1 VAEAA
6 SVRRGASLRRRITV
20 AATAVVLAALLLG
33 AIVFVALLRFA
44 LLDGVTASAERH
56 ADTLVAQIESGGV
69 AALPAEDNDDEFYQ
83 VLSEAGTVV
92 GSSENLE
99 GARSLLRSAG
109 GERSR
114 DADDLGAVRI
124 DDDEAS
130 FLTAIDEADVSGG
143 EVTVITGRSTEDV
156 ADTLATVI
164 PFVAIALPVL
174 LVLVAATTWVVVG
187 RALRPVERMRQEVDA
202 VTALG
207 LDQRVAD
214 PGSDDELGRLAR
226 TMNAMLDRL
235 DQSQAAQRR
244 FVSDAS
250 HELKSPLAS
259 LRQYAEVAQI
269 HPDRISANDLSSAVL
284 DEGARLER
292 IVQNMLVLA
301 HADEH
306 SLAHTSAPVDLDD
319 VLLREASRL
328 RASTTL
334 TIDASAIGAGRVH
347 GDAGLLGQVVRN
359 LADNASRHATSRI
372 ALGLRQDAHTIVL
385 TVDDD
390 GDGIPPSQRD
400 RVFERFVRLDDARA
414 RQSGGSGLGL
424 SIVREIVRAHGG
436 DVAVTSSALG
446 GAALTVRLPASEDA
460 AS

>member
-1 VAEAA
+1 VAK
-6 SVRRGASLRRRITV
+6 RTRKTPSLRRRITV

-33 AIVFVALLRFA
+33 AVVFVAVLRLA
-44 LLDGVTASAERH
+44 LLDGVASAAERH
-56 ADTLVAQIESGGV
+56 AESVVAQIESGGLSS
-69 AALPAEDNDDEFYQ
+69 LPEDDNDDDFYQ
-83 VLSEAGTVV
+83 VLSESGTVV
-92 GSSENLE
+92 GSSENISDL
-99 GARSLLRSAG
+99 GLLLVNG
-109 GERSR
+109 N
-114 DADDLGAVRI
+114 ADDLGTVRI
-124 DDDEAS
+124 EGEDAS
-130 FLTAIDEADVSGG
+130 FVTAADDADTPSG
-143 EVTVITGRSTEDV
+143 EVTVIAGRSTEEV
-156 ADTLATVI
+156 TDTLTTVV
-164 PFVAIALPVL
+164 PFVAVAIPLL

-214 PGSDDELGRLAR
+214 PHTDDELGRLAR
-226 TMNAMLDRL
+226 TMNQMLDRL
-235 DQSQAAQRR
+235 DEAQRAQRR

-269 HPDRISANDLSSAVL
+269 HPDRISANDLSTAVL

-292 IVQNMLVLA
+292 LVQNMLVLA

-319 VLLREASRL
+319 LLLREASRL

-334 TIDASAIGAGRVH
+334 TIDASAIGAGRVQ

-359 LADNASRHATSRI
+359 LADNAARHATTRI
-372 ALGLRQDAHTIVL
+372 ALGLHEHNNTITL

-390 GDGIPPSQRD
+390 GSGIAPSERD
-400 RVFERFVRLDDARA
+400 RVFDRFVRLDEARA

-424 SIVREIVRAHGG
+424 SIVREIVLAHGG
-436 DVAVTSSALG
+436 EVSVTQSALG
-446 GAALTVRLPASEDA
+446 GAGLIVRLPA

>member
-1 VAEAA
+1 VAKATA
-6 SVRRGASLRRRITV
+6 PSLRRRITV
-20 AATAVVLAALLLG
+20 AATAVVLAALLVG
-33 AIVFVALLRFA
+33 AIVFVAMLRLA
-44 LLDGVTASAERH
+44 LLDGVRASAERH
-56 ADTLVAQIESGGV
+56 ADSLAVQIESGGV
-69 AALPAEDNDDEFYQ
+69 SSLPDEDNDDEFYQ
-83 VLSEAGTVV
+83 VLSESGAVV
-92 GSSENLE
+92 AASDNISDL
-99 GARSLLRSAG
+99 RSLLSDTG
-109 GERSR
+109 SR
-114 DADDLGAVRI
+114 DADDLGEVRI
-124 DDDEAS
+124 EGEDSSFATAS
-130 FLTAIDEADVSGG
+130 EEADTPSG
-143 EVTVITGRSTEDV
+143 EVTVITGHSTEEV
-156 ADTLATVI
+156 TDTLTTVV
-164 PFVAIALPVL
+164 PFVAVALPLL

-214 PGSDDELGRLAR
+214 PHTDDELGRLAR
-226 TMNAMLDRL
+226 TMNQMLDRL
-235 DQSQAAQRR
+235 DEAQRAQRR

-292 IVQNMLVLA
+292 LVQNMLVLA

-328 RASTTL
+328 RASTAL
-334 TIDASAIGAGRVH
+334 TIDGSAIGAGRVQ
-347 GDAGLLGQVVRN
+347 GDAALLAQVVRN
-359 LADNASRHATSRI
+359 LADNAARHAAAKI
-372 ALGLRQDAHTIVL
+372 ALGLREDNGNIIL

-390 GDGIPPSQRD
+390 GSGIATGDRD
-400 RVFERFVRLDDARA
+400 RVFDRFVRLDEARA

-424 SIVREIVRAHGG
+424 SIVREIVSAHGG
-436 DVAVTSSALG
+436 TVSVAHSTLG
-446 GAALTVRLPASEDA
+446 GAGFTVRISALPE
-460 AS
+460 